1 MQISRRSLTLI
12 AGVMAALLVAL
23 AGPAMAAPTDAQRC
37 ESAVELASAKY
48 AQCRLKA
55 ESKYTKTGDVGARSA
70 ALGNCSTKFMA
81 KYNQAFARY
90 GGSCPTLESENAFEV
105 YLNQCTNEVED
116 AAGGGLFPACGDGA
130 INVAGEQCDGGDLGG
145 ESCASLGFFG
155 GPLGCTGGCALDTSA
170 CDTTLC
176 GNGTVDAPEQCD
188 GADLG
193 GESCASLGFYGGPLG
208 CTGGCALDTSACVT
222 TLCGDGAI
230 NVAGE
235 QCDGAD
241 LGGESCASSASSPG
255 RSAARLRSDT
265 GACVTTLCGNGT
277 IDAPEQC
284 DGGDLGGATCVSL
297 GFIGG
302 GLGCVAGC
310 GYDTSACENPA
321 LPATGQTTCWN
332 SGGSV
337 IACAGT
343 GHDGDVQ
350 AGATLAYVDNGDGT
364 ITDLNTG
371 LMWEKLSDNSSIHD
385 KDTLYTWDNAF
396 AVKVATL
403 NSGSFA
409 GHTDW
414 RVPNRKELESI
425 LNLQNVH
432 PSVSPVFNSGCA
444 PGCTVLTCSCTL
456 SSLYWSSSTYA
467 GTPQLAWGGNFSDGY
482 VFTDLKGNA
491 YYVRAVRGG
500 S

>member
-1 MQISRRSLTLI
+1 MQISRRSLTLVT
-12 AGVMAALLVAL
+12 GVMAALLVAPP
-23 AGPAMAAPTDAQRC
+23 GPATAATDAQRC

-55 ESKYTKTGDVGARSA
+55 ESKYTKTGNVGARSA

-105 YLNQCTNEVED
+105 YLSQCTNEVED

-130 INVAGEQCDGGDLGG
+130 INVAGEQCDGADLGG
-145 ESCASLGFFG
+145 ESCASLGFVAG
-155 GPLGCTGGCALDTSA
+155 TLGCTGGCALDTSA
-170 CDTTLC
+170 CM
-176 GNGTVDAPEQCD
+176 
-188 GADLG
+188 
-193 GESCASLGFYGGPLG
+193 
-208 CTGGCALDTSACVT
+208 
-222 TLCGDGAI
+222 
-230 NVAGE
+230 
-235 QCDGAD
+235 
-241 LGGESCASSASSPG
+241 
-255 RSAARLRSDT
+255 
-265 GACVTTLCGNGT
+265 TTLCGNGT

-284 DGGDLGGATCVSL
+284 DGGDLGGATCVSF
-297 GFIGG
+297 GFVGG
-302 GLGCVAGC
+302 ALGCVAGC

-414 RVPNRKELESI
+414 RVPNVKELQSI
-425 LNLQNVH
+425 VNFQNVH

-482 VFTDLKGNA
+482 VFTDLKGNG